1 MKKLLKWMRG
11 VSIDIQNRIYDI
23 LIYDNRLYLL
33 VFWTKENYL
42 WLRHVYS
49 LLLGLFHLI
58 LEPLAFV
65 DSLYRKIKRSPKVDD
80 STDEIP
86 F

>member
-1 MKKLLKWMRG
+1 MKKLLNWMRG
-11 VSIDIQNRIYDI
+11 VSIDIQNRIHDI

-33 VFWTKENYL
+33 VFWTN
-42 WLRHVYS
+42 V
-49 LLLGLFHLI
+49 LGLFHLI

-65 DSLYRKIKRSPKVDD
+65 DSLSRKIKRSPKVDD
-80 STDEIP
+80 STDDIP